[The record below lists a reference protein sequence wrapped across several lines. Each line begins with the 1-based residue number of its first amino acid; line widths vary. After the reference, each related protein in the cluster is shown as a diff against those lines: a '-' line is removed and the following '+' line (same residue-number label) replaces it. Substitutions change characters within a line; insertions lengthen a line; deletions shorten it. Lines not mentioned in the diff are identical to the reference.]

1 MKLIIFSL
9 TTFDV
14 VIFTDIEMQTYPVDR
29 PLTRTTV
36 ARL

>member
-14 VIFTDIEMQTYPVDR
+14 VIFTDIPGRQTLR
-29 PLTRTTV
+29 TRTTV

>member
-9 TTFDV
+9 TTFAMWSHL
-14 VIFTDIEMQTYPVDR
+14 FTDIPGRQT
-29 PLTRTTV
+29 LTRTTV

>member
-14 VIFTDIEMQTYPVDR
+14 VIFTDIPGRQT
-29 PLTRTTV
+29 LTRTTV